1 MEEKEQFM
9 THPNL
14 DLIDKFFEAYGKRD
28 FDGLRRVL
36 AEDVKWISLGQ
47 HPFGGAKNGFD
58 EVIAFFDT
66 MGAVM
71 SRSNNKVEKLVI
83 GANDNYV
90 VECQHVW
97 TNREDGH
104 NLDHLVCVLW
114 KIENGKIV
122 EGRHFFSDP
131 KAVDN
136 FFNYVATV
144 K

>member
-1 MEEKEQFM
+1 M

-14 DLIDKFFEAYGKRD
+14 DLIIKFFEAYGKRD

-36 AEDVKWISLGQ
+36 ADNAKWTALGQ
-47 HPFGGAKNGFD
+47 HPLSGVRNGFD
-58 EVIAFFDT
+58 QVIAFFDA
-66 MGAVM
+66 MGVVM
-71 SRSNNKVEKLVI
+71 GRSNVKVEKLVV

-97 TNREDGH
+97 TNRDDGH

-114 KIENGKIV
+114 KFENGKIV
-122 EGRHFFSDP
+122 EGRHFFADP
-131 KAVDN
+131 QAVNN

-144 K
+144 E